1 MKAEFE
7 KYEAEA
13 KEKWGETDAYKE
25 YEERSKDRS
34 DRQQTE
40 TAEGMDGI
48 MAEFASRMKE
58 GDSPDS
64 PRAQR
69 LVNRLQDY
77 ITDNLYICTDTIL
90 AGLGRIYTE
99 DERFRKEIDKHA
111 DGTAAFVSAA
121 IAAYCENSGRKI

>member
-25 YEERSKDRS
+25 YEQRSKDRS

-90 AGLGRIYTE
+90 AGLGWIYTE

-111 DGTAAFVSAA
+111 EGTAAFVSEAVA
-121 IAAYCENSGRKI
+121 VYCRK

>member
-25 YEERSKDRS
+25 YEQRSKDRS
-34 DRQQTE
+34 DRQQAE
-40 TAEGMDGI
+40 NAEGMDGI
-48 MAEFASRMKE
+48 MEEFASCMKE
-58 GDSPDS
+58 GEDPASPL
-64 PRAQR
+64 AQR

-90 AGLGRIYTE
+90 AGLGWIYTE

-111 DGTAAFVSAA
+111 EGTAAFVSEAVA
-121 IAAYCENSGRKI
+121 VYCRK